1 MFAECACGFMH
12 VSSFLNVELR
22 CGFKKKKKKAQEM
35 GTTALPRGKKIIN
48 KNTMHGHLENYSIGL
63 KRVRGL

>member
-1 MFAECACGFMH
+1 
-12 VSSFLNVELR
+12 
-22 CGFKKKKKKAQEM
+22 M